1 MAGVLSVALVMAL
14 DMVRVLVIALEW
26 AKVLGLVVAIF
37 ITLAVAMAKVGLMDL
52 VVAQGVVNEI
62 TRTPKDNFK
71 AYS

>member
-1 MAGVLSVALVMAL
+1 
-14 DMVRVLVIALEW
+14 
-26 AKVLGLVVAIF
+26 LGLVVEIF